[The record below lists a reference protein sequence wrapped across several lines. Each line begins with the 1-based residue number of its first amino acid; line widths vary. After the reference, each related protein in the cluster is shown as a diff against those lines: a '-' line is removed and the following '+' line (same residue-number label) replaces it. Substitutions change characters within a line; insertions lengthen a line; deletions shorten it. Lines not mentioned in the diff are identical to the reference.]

1 MRKFKRVLTA
11 CILASAFVIPS
22 IPSIAPD
29 TSVVYADESID
40 EIKEKNAER
49 EKKKKEAE
57 NKLANLESE
66 ADDIRGVI
74 SELDE
79 EINQYQGTID
89 DLTAKRNALQAKASI
104 TKSELQIALIAKE
117 NQYDRMKERIAYSYE
132 NGDIHIMDALI
143 ALDDFSNVINQSEY
157 VEQVS
162 DYDQKQLTDLIAI
175 SKEVSKKEKQLQ
187 KELNEVEKVKEDTE
201 AEQDALKIMQEGK
214 REKLNEYGSLIS
226 DTEGEIS
233 EYDALIEEGKK
244 NFAEKVHIELDLAK
258 ALSGAYIVIE
268 SMTEEPKAKIGMYNA
283 MKDLLDE
290 DTILCTNSSTLLPSM
305 FAQYTGRPEKYC
317 ALHFANTIWKN
328 NTGEVMGHPGT
339 DPAIYQKVV
348 EFAAAIGMVPL
359 QLHKEQPGYILNS
372 MLVPFLSAAQALWAN
387 GVADPE
393 TIDLTWR
400 LATSAPAG
408 PFQIL
413 DIVGQMKPAAQVEGT
428 LENRMGKLLKEK
440 IDRGETGV
448 NAGKGFYDYTKK

>member
-1 MRKFKRVLTA
+1 M
-11 CILASAFVIPS
+11 
-22 IPSIAPD
+22 
-29 TSVVYADESID
+29 
-40 EIKEKNAER
+40 
-49 EKKKKEAE
+49 E
-57 NKLANLESE
+57 NKKVVIAGGGVLGTQIGLICAYHGFDTTFWLRSESSIGRTTPKIERYSALMLE
-66 ADDIRGVI
+66 
-74 SELDE
+74 
-79 EINQYQGTID
+79 
-89 DLTAKRNALQAKASI
+89 DLAKA
-104 TKSELQIALIAKE
+104 KALIG
-117 NQYDRMKERIAYSYE
+117 NPIGGMLYPR
-132 NGDIHIMDALI
+132 GLI
-143 ALDDFSNVINQSEY
+143 RSWQGITAE
-157 VEQVS
+157 
-162 DYDQKQLTDLIAI
+162 AI
-175 SKEVSKKEKQLQ
+175 
-187 KELNEVEKVKEDTE
+187 
-201 AEQDALKIMQEGK
+201 
-214 REKLNEYGSLIS
+214 
-226 DTEGEIS
+226 
-233 EYDALIEEGKK
+233 DALIEEGKK

-372 MLVPFLSAAQALWAN
+372 MLVPFLSAAQGLWAN
-387 GVADPE
+387 DVADPE
-393 TIDLTWR
+393 TIDLTWQ
-400 LATSAPAG
+400 LATGAPAG
-408 PFQIL
+408 PFKIL
-413 DIVGQMKPAAQVEGT
+413 DIVGLETAYNINQMKPAAQVEGT

>member
-1 MRKFKRVLTA
+1 M
-11 CILASAFVIPS
+11 
-22 IPSIAPD
+22 
-29 TSVVYADESID
+29 
-40 EIKEKNAER
+40 
-49 EKKKKEAE
+49 E
-57 NKLANLESE
+57 NKKVVIAGGGVLGTQIGLICAYHGFDTTFWLRSESSIGRTTPKIERYSALMLE
-66 ADDIRGVI
+66 
-74 SELDE
+74 
-79 EINQYQGTID
+79 
-89 DLTAKRNALQAKASI
+89 DLAKA
-104 TKSELQIALIAKE
+104 KALIG
-117 NQYDRMKERIAYSYE
+117 NPIGGMLYPR
-132 NGDIHIMDALI
+132 GLI
-143 ALDDFSNVINQSEY
+143 RSWQGITAE
-157 VEQVS
+157 
-162 DYDQKQLTDLIAI
+162 AI
-175 SKEVSKKEKQLQ
+175 
-187 KELNEVEKVKEDTE
+187 
-201 AEQDALKIMQEGK
+201 
-214 REKLNEYGSLIS
+214 
-226 DTEGEIS
+226 
-233 EYDALIEEGKK
+233 DALIEEGKK

-413 DIVGQMKPAAQVEGT
+413 DIVGLETAYNINQMKPAAQVEGT

>member
-1 MRKFKRVLTA
+1 MENRKVVIAGGGVLGTQIGLICA
-11 CILASAFVIPS
+11 YHGFDTTFWLRSESSIGRTTPKIERYSA
-22 IPSIAPD
+22 
-29 TSVVYADESID
+29 
-40 EIKEKNAER
+40 
-49 EKKKKEAE
+49 
-57 NKLANLESE
+57 LMLE
-66 ADDIRGVI
+66 
-74 SELDE
+74 
-79 EINQYQGTID
+79 
-89 DLTAKRNALQAKASI
+89 DLAKA
-104 TKSELQIALIAKE
+104 KALIG
-117 NQYDRMKERIAYSYE
+117 NPIGGMLYPR
-132 NGDIHIMDALI
+132 GLI
-143 ALDDFSNVINQSEY
+143 RSWQGITAE
-157 VEQVS
+157 
-162 DYDQKQLTDLIAI
+162 AI
-175 SKEVSKKEKQLQ
+175 
-187 KELNEVEKVKEDTE
+187 DT
-201 AEQDALKIMQEGK
+201 
-214 REKLNEYGSLIS
+214 
-226 DTEGEIS
+226 
-233 EYDALIEEGKK
+233 LIEEGKK
-244 NFAEKVHIELDLAK
+244 NFAEKVHIELDLKK

-268 SMTEEPKAKIGMYNA
+268 SMTEEPKAKIGMYEA
-283 MKDLLDE
+283 MRDLLDE

-305 FAQYTGRPEKYC
+305 FAEYTGRPAKYC

-339 DPAIYQKVV
+339 DPEIYQKVV

-413 DIVGQMKPAAQVEGT
+413 DIVGLETAYNINQMKPAAQQEGT

>member
-1 MRKFKRVLTA
+1 MGNKKVVIAGGGVLGTQIGLICA
-11 CILASAFVIPS
+11 YHGFDTTFWLRSESSIGRTTPKIERYSA
-22 IPSIAPD
+22 
-29 TSVVYADESID
+29 
-40 EIKEKNAER
+40 
-49 EKKKKEAE
+49 
-57 NKLANLESE
+57 LMLE
-66 ADDIRGVI
+66 
-74 SELDE
+74 
-79 EINQYQGTID
+79 
-89 DLTAKRNALQAKASI
+89 DLAKA
-104 TKSELQIALIAKE
+104 KALIGNPIGGMLYPRGLIRSWKGTTAE
-117 NQYDRMKERIAYSYE
+117 
-132 NGDIHIMDALI
+132 DI
-143 ALDDFSNVINQSEY
+143 
-157 VEQVS
+157 
-162 DYDQKQLTDLIAI
+162 
-175 SKEVSKKEKQLQ
+175 
-187 KELNEVEKVKEDTE
+187 
-201 AEQDALKIMQEGK
+201 
-214 REKLNEYGSLIS
+214 
-226 DTEGEIS
+226 
-233 EYDALIEEGKK
+233 DALIEEGKK

-413 DIVGQMKPAAQVEGT
+413 DIVGLETAYNINQMKPAAQVEGT

>member
-1 MRKFKRVLTA
+1 MENRKVVIAGGGVLGTQIGLICA
-11 CILASAFVIPS
+11 YHGFDTTFWLRSESSIGRTTPKIERYSA
-22 IPSIAPD
+22 
-29 TSVVYADESID
+29 
-40 EIKEKNAER
+40 
-49 EKKKKEAE
+49 
-57 NKLANLESE
+57 LMLE
-66 ADDIRGVI
+66 
-74 SELDE
+74 
-79 EINQYQGTID
+79 
-89 DLTAKRNALQAKASI
+89 DLAKA
-104 TKSELQIALIAKE
+104 KALIG
-117 NQYDRMKERIAYSYE
+117 NPIGGMLYPR
-132 NGDIHIMDALI
+132 GLI
-143 ALDDFSNVINQSEY
+143 RSWQGITAE
-157 VEQVS
+157 
-162 DYDQKQLTDLIAI
+162 AI
-175 SKEVSKKEKQLQ
+175 
-187 KELNEVEKVKEDTE
+187 
-201 AEQDALKIMQEGK
+201 
-214 REKLNEYGSLIS
+214 
-226 DTEGEIS
+226 
-233 EYDALIEEGKK
+233 DALIEEGKK

-283 MKDLLDE
+283 MRDLLDE

-305 FAQYTGRPEKYC
+305 FAEYTGRPQKYC

-413 DIVGQMKPAAQVEGT
+413 DIVGLETAYNINQMKPAAQQEGT
-428 LENRMGKLLKEK
+428 LENRMGRLLKEK

-448 NAGKGFYDYTKK
+448 NAGKGFYDYSKK